1 MISFDYANVE
11 EDYFR
16 DGGGDGEG
24 VREGGSLGGERG
36 IWWEL
41 VGMGSGS
48 WNWDSDGGS
57 LVGRGEEIGW
67 RRKLERGLD
76 CISVIGR

>member
-1 MISFDYANVE
+1 MISFDYANMEV
-11 EDYFR
+11 DYFR

-41 VGMGSGS
+41 VEWAVCG
-48 WNWDSDGGS
+48 WS
-57 LVGRGEEIGW
+57 LVGEEETGKWFRLHQCKGEV
-67 RRKLERGLD
+67 K
-76 CISVIGR
+76 

>member
-24 VREGGSLGGERG
+24 VREGVSLGGERG

-41 VGMGSGS
+41 VEWVVVGVESG
-48 WNWDSDGGS
+48 W
-57 LVGRGEEIGW
+57 E
-67 RRKLERGLD
+67 RRKLESGLG
-76 CISVIGR
+76 CISVRER

>member
-24 VREGGSLGGERG
+24 VREGVSLGGERG

-41 VGMGSGS
+41 VGMGGSG
-48 WNWDSDGGS
+48 GGVW
-57 LVGRGEEIGW
+57 LGEEEAGKWFIQNN
-67 RRKLERGLD
+67 K
-76 CISVIGR
+76 

>member
-24 VREGGSLGGERG
+24 VREGVSLGGEREV
-36 IWWEL
+36 WREWVAVWVESYWE
-41 VGMGSGS
+41 
-48 WNWDSDGGS
+48 W
-57 LVGRGEEIGW
+57 
-67 RRKLERGLD
+67 RKLERGLG
-76 CISVIGR
+76 CISVRRR

>member
-24 VREGGSLGGERG
+24 VREGVSLGGERAG
-36 IWWEL
+36 WCQML
-41 VGMGSGS
+41 
-48 WNWDSDGGS
+48 
-57 LVGRGEEIGW
+57 REERV
-67 RRKLERGLD
+67 RRKLESGLG
-76 CISVIGR
+76 CISVRGR

>member
-24 VREGGSLGGERG
+24 VRRGGSLGGERG
-36 IWWEL
+36 IWWEWV
-41 VGMGSGS
+41 VG
-48 WNWDSDGGS
+48 
-57 LVGRGEEIGW
+57 
-67 RRKLERGLD
+67 
-76 CISVIGR
+76 IGRASCRERV

>member
-24 VREGGSLGGERG
+24 VRRGGSLGGERG
-36 IWWEL
+36 IWWEWV
-41 VGMGSGS
+41 VGVGIGIVM
-48 WNWDSDGGS
+48 GGS
-57 LVGRGEEIGW
+57 LVGSGESWKE
-67 RRKLERGLD
+67 
-76 CISVIGR
+76 V

>member
-41 VGMGSGS
+41 VEWVVVGVESG
-48 WNWDSDGGS
+48 W
-57 LVGRGEEIGW
+57 E
-67 RRKLERGLD
+67 RRKLESGLG
-76 CISVIGR
+76 CISVRER

>member
-36 IWWEL
+36 IWWEWV
-41 VGMGSGS
+41 VGVM
-48 WNWDSDGGS
+48 GGS
-57 LVGRGEEIGW
+57 LVGSGESWKE
-67 RRKLERGLD
+67 
-76 CISVIGR
+76 V

>member
-24 VREGGSLGGERG
+24 VREGGSLGGERE

-41 VGMGSGS
+41 VEWVVGVGIGIVMGGVLL
-48 WNWDSDGGS
+48 GAEK
-57 LVGRGEEIGW
+57 VGKRF
-67 RRKLERGLD
+67 R
-76 CISVIGR
+76 

>member
-24 VREGGSLGGERG
+24 VREGVSLGGEREVWREWG
-36 IWWEL
+36 AVWGESYWE
-41 VGMGSGS
+41 G
-48 WNWDSDGGS
+48 
-57 LVGRGEEIGW
+57 
-67 RRKLERGLD
+67 RKLERGLG
-76 CISVIGR
+76 CISVRRR

>member
-24 VREGGSLGGERG
+24 VIVGGSLGGEG
-36 IWWEL
+36 KF
-41 VGMGSGS
+41 GGS
-48 WNWDSDGGS
+48 WWDGRWWGGC
-57 LVGRGEEIGW
+57 VREGW
-67 RRKLERGLD
+67 KRH
-76 CISVIGR
+76 

>member
-24 VREGGSLGGERG
+24 VREGVSLGGERG

-41 VGMGSGS
+41 VEWVVVGVESG
-48 WNWDSDGGS
+48 W
-57 LVGRGEEIGW
+57 E
-67 RRKLERGLD
+67 RRKLERGLG
-76 CISVIGR
+76 CISVRER

>member
-24 VREGGSLGGERG
+24 VREGVSLGGERG

-41 VGMGSGS
+41 VEWVVVGVESG
-48 WNWDSDGGS
+48 W
-57 LVGRGEEIGW
+57 E
-67 RRKLERGLD
+67 RRKLESG
-76 CISVIGR
+76 

>member
-24 VREGGSLGGERG
+24 VREGGSLEGERG

-41 VGMGSGS
+41 V
-48 WNWDSDGGS
+48 
-57 LVGRGEEIGW
+57 E
-67 RRKLERGLD
+67 
-76 CISVIGR
+76 

>member
-24 VREGGSLGGERG
+24 VREGVSLGGERG
-36 IWWEL
+36 NSVEWGY
-41 VGMGSGS
+41 VGGGV
-48 WNWDSDGGS
+48 WLGVEKDGKRFR
-57 LVGRGEEIGW
+57 LHQCKGEV
-67 RRKLERGLD
+67 KL
-76 CISVIGR
+76 

>member
-24 VREGGSLGGERG
+24 VRGQCSLEGEMEFRGG
-36 IWWEL
+36 
-41 VGMGSGS
+41 
-48 WNWDSDGGS
+48 
-57 LVGRGEEIGW
+57 
-67 RRKLERGLD
+67 
-76 CISVIGR
+76 

>member
-24 VREGGSLGGERG
+24 VREGVSLGGERG

-41 VGMGSGS
+41 VEWVVGVGIGIVMG
-48 WNWDSDGGS
+48 WS
-57 LVGRGEEIGW
+57 LVGRGGSW
-67 RRKLERGLD
+67 K
-76 CISVIGR
+76 VV

>member
-36 IWWEL
+36 IWWEWV
-41 VGMGSGS
+41 VGVGIGIVM
-48 WNWDSDGGS
+48 GGS
-57 LVGRGEEIGW
+57 LVGSGESW
-67 RRKLERGLD
+67 K
-76 CISVIGR
+76 VV

>member
-24 VREGGSLGGERG
+24 VREGVSLGGEREVWG
-36 IWWEL
+36 EL
-41 VGMGSGS
+41 VGMGGGGV
-48 WNWDSDGGS
+48 DSYLEWIGGWVEEEAEKGFR
-57 LVGRGEEIGW
+57 LHQCKGEV
-67 RRKLERGLD
+67 K
-76 CISVIGR
+76 

>member
-36 IWWEL
+36 IWWEWV
-41 VGMGSGS
+41 VGVGIGIVM
-48 WNWDSDGGS
+48 GGS
-57 LVGRGEEIGW
+57 LVGSGESWKE
-67 RRKLERGLD
+67 
-76 CISVIGR
+76 V

>member
-24 VREGGSLGGERG
+24 VREGVSLGGERG

-41 VGMGSGS
+41 VEWVVGVGIGIVMGGVLL
-48 WNWDSDGGS
+48 GAEK
-57 LVGRGEEIGW
+57 VGKRF
-67 RRKLERGLD
+67 R
-76 CISVIGR
+76 

>member
-24 VREGGSLGGERG
+24 VREGGSLGGERE
-36 IWWEL
+36 IR
-41 VGMGSGS
+41 
-48 WNWDSDGGS
+48 WNWGMLG
-57 LVGRGEEIGW
+57 VVFGW
-67 RRKLERGLD
+67 EWRKLESGLG
-76 CISVIGR
+76 CISVRGR

>member
-24 VREGGSLGGERG
+24 VREGVSLGGERG
-36 IWWEL
+36 LWWEWV
-41 VGMGSGS
+41 VGVGIGIVM
-48 WNWDSDGGS
+48 GGS
-57 LVGRGEEIGW
+57 LVGSGESWKE
-67 RRKLERGLD
+67 
-76 CISVIGR
+76 V

>member
-36 IWWEL
+36 IWGE
-41 VGMGSGS
+41 
-48 WNWDSDGGS
+48 
-57 LVGRGEEIGW
+57 LVGRGGVWLGEEEVGKW
-67 RRKLERGLD
+67 VRLHQCKGE
-76 CISVIGR
+76 VK